1 MKKVEAISIL
11 ATSVRPR
18 EPKDR
23 ARYDE
28 AVKMAI
34 EALKCSETPKSSERT
49 AKTAQDV
56 KNGDLIFRQVAI
68 EALRKCQT
76 YLFDERDPDKK
87 IELRSAEWAIEDLP
101 SAQPDNQMNLCDSCD
116 YLYPD
121 CPAKNDDVIFGN
133 GIGNDNICACNKYK
147 PFVQPEQRWIP
158 CSERLPE
165 IGEYVLCY
173 LKGRR
178 YFGQYRVCKYCA
190 ADKYVN
196 HPYFDF
202 NENGFP
208 NVVAWMPLPE
218 AYRGG
223 DE

>member
-1 MKKVEAISIL
+1 M
-11 ATSVRPR
+11 
-18 EPKDR
+18 D
-23 ARYDE
+23 
-28 AVKMAI
+28 
-34 EALKCSETPKSSERT
+34 
-49 AKTAQDV
+49 
-56 KNGDLIFRQVAI
+56 DLISRQAAVELAMKYCPDDDGAVQCDGDI
-68 EALRKCQT
+68 REL
-76 YLFDERDPDKK
+76 LDEL
-87 IELRSAEWAIEDLP
+87 ENLP
-101 SAQPDNQMNLCDSCD
+101 PAQPES
-116 YLYPD
+116 
-121 CPAKNDDVIFGN
+121 K
-133 GIGNDNICACNKYK
+133 
-147 PFVQPEQRWIP
+147 WIP

-218 AYRGG
+218 PYKEGG
-223 DE
+223 GEQE